1 MATAG
6 ARGWV
11 RVWSRECQQTA
22 SMEAVYCNCY
32 VLLVLLAVGTVQQVH
47 HQQMTLQQNFTV
59 PLHSSLKGSIVR
71 LQLPGGVHDLQGL
84 SQGGI
89 Q

>member
-1 MATAG
+1 MRAMQLMATAG

-32 VLLVLLAVGTVQQVH
+32 VLLVLLAVGMQ
-47 HQQMTLQQNFTV
+47 
-59 PLHSSLKGSIVR
+59 SSQYTTSK
-71 LQLPGGVHDLQGL
+71 
-84 SQGGI
+84 
-89 Q
+89 